1 MKKEIA
7 RFVQTCLICQQ
18 CQQVKAEHQKPS
30 DLLEP
35 LEIPE
40 WKWENI
46 TMDFVSGLP
55 RTQRGHDAI
64 WVIVDRLT
72 KFTHFL
78 LISMKYSLEKLAK
91 MYLNGIIRLHRILVS
106 IESD

>member
-7 RFVQTCLICQQ
+7 QSVQTCLICQQ
-18 CQQVKAEHQKPS
+18 VKTKHQKPFG
-30 DLLEP
+30 LLQP

-46 TMDFVSGLP
+46 TMNFVFGLP
-55 RTQRGHDAI
+55 RTQRGHNVI

-72 KFTHFL
+72 KSTHFL
-78 LISMKYSLEKLAK
+78 PISMKYL
-91 MYLNGIIRLHRILVS
+91 
-106 IESD
+106 